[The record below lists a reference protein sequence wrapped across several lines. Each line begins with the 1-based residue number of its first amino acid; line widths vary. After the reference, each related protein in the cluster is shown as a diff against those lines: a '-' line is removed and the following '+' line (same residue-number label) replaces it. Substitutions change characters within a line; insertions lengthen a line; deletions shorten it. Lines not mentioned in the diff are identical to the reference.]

1 MSEVSRYL
9 AEIGARGGRKSRRVL
24 DPAAARTMVKVREA
38 RRAFRRFRGMCF
50 WSYRPDLVIGADDV
64 PWAAEQLMKHGN
76 REAWVAGAK
85 LCPNALITQPP
96 KDPVDFPHTGEG
108 IMSDERPIAGPQHD
122 EFERVKAI
130 VTSYRLVDTPAI
142 VAAREYGYDIGLL
155 KHSVAEASRY
165 HLPPAQPA
173 FAGPGST
180 YVREARD
187 VPGDR
192 RLAPEA
198 VTILRQLASH
208 GVRFVVIGGVA
219 AQLHGSAR
227 LTKDLD
233 ILYDTAPDNIERL
246 AGLLIR
252 WRSYLRGVEPGPP
265 FTPDARTIRPIEVLT
280 LETEHGK
287 FDALQRVAGI
297 GAYADALPAMQPFP
311 VADFAVNALSL
322 ESLIK
327 SKLAAG
333 RPRDKTEVL
342 ELEAL
347 RSIAE
352 QQQAALDGGG

>member
-1 MSEVSRYL
+1 MLSMRDLRNTPGRFWKTLKGDRMIALSVNGVPKAVVVSVPDGDLEAAVRL
-9 AEIGARGGRKSRRVL
+9 VTRVRAQEATDAARRIGAEPGTEGMTLDETGAEIS
-24 DPAAARTMVKVREA
+24 AARR
-38 RRAFRRFRGMCF
+38 
-50 WSYRPDLVIGADDV
+50 L
-64 PWAAEQLMKHGN
+64 
-76 REAWVAGAK
+76 
-85 LCPNALITQPP
+85 
-96 KDPVDFPHTGEG
+96 
-108 IMSDERPIAGPQHD
+108 D

-130 VTSYRLVDTPAI
+130 VSSYRLVDTPAI

-165 HLPPAQPA
+165 HLPPAQQA
-173 FAGPGST
+173 YAGPGST
-180 YVREARD
+180 SVREARD

-192 RLAPEA
+192 RIAPEA
-198 VTILRQLASH
+198 VTMLRQLASH
-208 GVRFVVIGGVA
+208 RVRFVVIGGVA

-246 AGLLIR
+246 AALLIR
-252 WRSYLRGVEPGPP
+252 WRSYLRGVEPGLP
-265 FTPDARTIRPIEVLT
+265 FTPDARTIKPIEVLT

-297 GAYADALPAMQPFP
+297 GTYADAPPAMQPFP

-347 RSIAE
+347 RTIAE
-352 QQQAALDGGG
+352 QQRAALEDGG

>member
-1 MSEVSRYL
+1 VPDGDLEAAVRLVTRVRAQEAADAARRIGAEPGTEGMTLDETD
-9 AEIGARGGRKSRRVL
+9 AEISATPRV
-24 DPAAARTMVKVREA
+24 
-38 RRAFRRFRGMCF
+38 
-50 WSYRPDLVIGADDV
+50 
-64 PWAAEQLMKHGN
+64 
-76 REAWVAGAK
+76 
-85 LCPNALITQPP
+85 
-96 KDPVDFPHTGEG
+96 
-108 IMSDERPIAGPQHD
+108 D

-155 KHSVAEASRY
+155 KHSVAEASSY

-173 FAGPGST
+173 YAGPGST
-180 YVREARD
+180 YVREGRD

-192 RLAPEA
+192 RIAPEA
-198 VTILRQLASH
+198 VTMLRQLASH
-208 GVRFVVIGGVA
+208 DVRFVVIGGVA

-252 WRSYLRGVEPGPP
+252 WRSYLRGVEAGLP
-265 FTPDARTIRPIEVLT
+265 FTPDARTIKPIEVLT

-287 FDALQRVAGI
+287 FDVLQRVAGV
-297 GAYADALPAMQPFP
+297 GTYADALAAMRPFP

-352 QQQAALDGGG
+352 QQRAALEDGG

>member
-1 MSEVSRYL
+1 MLRMLSMRDLRNTPGRFWKTLKGDRMIALSVNGVPKAVVVSVPDGDLEAAVRL
-9 AEIGARGGRKSRRVL
+9 VTRVRAQEATDAAERIGAEPGTEGMTLDETGAEIS
-24 DPAAARTMVKVREA
+24 AARR
-38 RRAFRRFRGMCF
+38 
-50 WSYRPDLVIGADDV
+50 L
-64 PWAAEQLMKHGN
+64 
-76 REAWVAGAK
+76 
-85 LCPNALITQPP
+85 
-96 KDPVDFPHTGEG
+96 
-108 IMSDERPIAGPQHD
+108 D

-130 VTSYRLVDTPAI
+130 VSSYRLVDTPAI

-165 HLPPAQPA
+165 QLPNAQPA
-173 FAGPGST
+173 YAGRGST

-192 RLAPEA
+192 RIAPEA
-198 VTILRQLASH
+198 VTMLRQLATYE
-208 GVRFVVIGGVA
+208 VRFVVIGGVA

-227 LTKDLD
+227 ITKDLD

-246 AGLLIR
+246 AALLIR
-252 WRSYLRGVEPGPP
+252 WRSYLRVDPGLP
-265 FTPDARTIRPIEVLT
+265 FTPDARTIKSIEVLT

-287 FDALQRVAGI
+287 FDVLQRVAGV
-297 GAYADALPAMQPFP
+297 GTYADALAAMRPFP

-347 RSIAE
+347 RTIAE
-352 QQQAALDGGG
+352 QQRAALEDGG